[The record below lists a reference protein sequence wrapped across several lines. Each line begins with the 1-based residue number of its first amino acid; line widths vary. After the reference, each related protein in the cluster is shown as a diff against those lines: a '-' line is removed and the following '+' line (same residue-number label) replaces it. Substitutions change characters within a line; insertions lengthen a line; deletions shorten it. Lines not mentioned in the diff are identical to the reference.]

1 MAQPTPYRTNIRRLG
16 LLSAALLLALA
27 AVRPL
32 PAIAQD
38 ENGDPPPMVDPF
50 LKQQLLSPQQTFR
63 TFLRAINENR
73 FSTAATCLDLSALP
87 PETRSAQGG
96 ELAWKLKNIIDKII
110 EVDYSKITYDPQG
123 RPLLDR
129 DSGDASNGPR
139 RVDTSALASNRF
151 DLIDLSY
158 PLEDDIDDIEKIF
171 LARGNNGL
179 WRFSAETVAAIENI
193 YPRWKN
199 RENVAGIDT
208 SQQRRPF
215 SVWLAEQFPEQLQEK
230 HFVLR
235 DYQWIC
241 LIILIFIGFGADLL
255 VRHLCHLLA
264 GFWLRLRNG
273 DLDSAIERRVWRPI
287 GLLVQ
292 ALVWYYGTRMIGLP
306 QFALDILL
314 VGLKFFTVVAAIWTT
329 FRFIDLIASVG
340 ARQALKTETKFDD
353 LLIPLITRSLKAV
366 VVCVGVLICAET
378 FNLPLTGLL
387 GGLGIGGAA
396 LAFASKDAVS
406 NLFGSVTVLM
416 DRPFEIGDWI
426 VTKDAEGTVE
436 TVGFRSTRVRT
447 FYNSVITVP
456 NSLLTTAI
464 VDNMGRR
471 RYRRIKTMLGLRY
484 DTTPE
489 QIDAFCEG
497 VREIIRRHPYTR
509 KDYYHVYF
517 NQFNESS
524 LDVLLYCFIECPDW
538 SVELRERHR
547 LFVDILRLA
556 KSLGIGFAFPT
567 RTLHM
572 HQEDPPSPSS
582 PPPEMGDSL
591 HAGRLA
597 AAKIAGPAIDPEQR
611 PGGVE
616 FTGPNAVGGEDEE

>member
-1 MAQPTPYRTNIRRLG
+1 MAQPTPCRENIWRLG
-16 LLSAALLLALA
+16 LLSAAILLAA
-27 AVRPL
+27 AVVHPL
-32 PAIAQD
+32 PATAQD
-38 ENGDPPPMVDPF
+38 GNGDPSSPVVNPF

-63 TFLRAINENR
+63 TFLRAINENQ
-73 FSTAATCLDLSALP
+73 FSTAATCLDLTALP
-87 PETRSAQGG
+87 PETRSAEGG
-96 ELAWKLKNIIDKII
+96 VLAWKLKNIIDKII
-110 EVDYSKITYDPQG
+110 EIDYSKITYDPQG
-123 RPLLDR
+123 RPLLPR
-129 DSGDASNGPR
+129 ESGGTSNGPR
-139 RVDTSALASNRF
+139 RVDTEAPTSNRF

-171 LARGNNGL
+171 LARGSDGL
-179 WRFSAETVAAIENI
+179 WRFSAETVAAIETL
-193 YPRWKN
+193 YPQWKN
-199 RENVAGIDT
+199 RENVGVFDA

-215 SVWLAEQFPEQLQEK
+215 PVWLEDQFPARLQAK
-230 HFVLR
+230 HFLLP

-241 LIILIFIGFGADLL
+241 LVVLIFIGFVADLL
-255 VRHLCHLLA
+255 ARYLCHTLA

-273 DLDSAIERRVWRPI
+273 DLDKTIERRVWRPI
-287 GLLVQ
+287 GLLAQ
-292 ALVWYYGTRMIGLP
+292 ALIWYYGTRMIGLP

-314 VGLKFFTVVAAIWTT
+314 VGLKFFTVVAAIWTG
-329 FRFIDLIASVG
+329 FRFIDLIASLG
-340 ARQALKTETKFDD
+340 TRQALKTESKFDD
-353 LLIPLITRSLKAV
+353 LLVPLISRSLKTIAV
-366 VVCVGVLICAET
+366 CIGTLVCAET

-406 NLFGSVTVLM
+406 NLFGSVTVLL

-447 FYNSVITVP
+447 FYNSLITVP

-471 RYRRIKTMLGLRY
+471 RFRRIRTMLGLQY

-524 LDVLLYCFIECPDW
+524 LDVLLYCFIDCPDW
-538 SVELRERHR
+538 AVELRERHR
-547 LFVDILRLA
+547 LFADILRLA

-572 HQEDPPSPSS
+572 HQEETLPSP
-582 PPPEMGDSL
+582 PDIGDSL
-591 HAGRLA
+591 HTGRLA
-597 AAKIAGPAIDPEQR
+597 AAKIAGLPTDSQQR
-611 PGGVE
+611 PGGVQYS
-616 FTGPNAVGGEDEE
+616 GPSAIGGEDGE